1 GFKRA
6 MVRLRPALEA
16 LGARGVLVVHDEYLA
31 EVPVNAA
38 QAVRAC
44 MVEVM
49 QDAMATVVTRVP
61 IVVEARIAAS
71 WGDDAD

>member
-1 GFKRA
+1 
-6 MVRLRPALEA
+6 M
-16 LGARGVLVVHDEYLA
+16 LVVHDEYLA
-31 EVPVNAA
+31 EVPADAA
-38 QAVRAC
+38 QAVRVR

-71 WGDDAD
+71 WGDDAA